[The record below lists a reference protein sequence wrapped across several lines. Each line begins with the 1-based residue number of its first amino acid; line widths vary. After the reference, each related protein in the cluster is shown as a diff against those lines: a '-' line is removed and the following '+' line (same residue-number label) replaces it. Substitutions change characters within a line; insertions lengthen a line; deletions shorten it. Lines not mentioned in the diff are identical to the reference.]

1 MTAHQFA
8 CKWLLQSAKEVTS
21 ITATLLDEKEV
32 AEVVAAA
39 EMPDFTSD
47 EMATL
52 HALYERDFDLPP
64 ESHACDLKSSTT
76 ESGKTRSEYVAPP
89 VMIA

>member
-1 MTAHQFA
+1 M
-8 CKWLLQSAKEVTS
+8 QSAKEVTS
-21 ITATLLDEKEV
+21 ITATLLDEKEI
-32 AEVVAAA
+32 AEVVASA
-39 EMPDFTSD
+39 EMPDFSAD

-64 ESHACDLKSSTT
+64 ESHACDLKSSARA

-89 VMIA
+89 VLIA